1 MNATIANLLET
12 MNAHDADGMAVC
24 FTPDYQSEQPAHPNR
39 GYGGRDT
46 TATLWRELFGAVP
59 DMVCELLGAAEQGST
74 VWAEW
79 YWHGHYSDGSP
90 FEMRGVTIA
99 QLTDDGRI
107 AAQRLYGEQVEHE
120 GPAIEEAERQ
130 LREPAR

>member
-1 MNATIANLLET
+1 MNATIANLVEA
-12 MNAHDADGMAVC
+12 MNAHDAERMAAS
-24 FTPDYQSEQPAHPNR
+24 FAPDYHSEQPAHPSR
-39 GYGGRDT
+39 EYTGRDT
-46 TATLWRELFGAVP
+46 LTTIWGELFGAVP
-59 DMVCELLGAAEQGST
+59 DMECELLATAEQGPT

-79 YWHGHYSDGSP
+79 YWHGHYADGSP

-99 QLTDDGRI
+99 ELTGDGRI
-107 AAQRLYGEQVEHE
+107 AAQRLYGEQVERD

>member
-1 MNATIANLLET
+1 MNATLSNLLDA
-12 MNAHDADGMAVC
+12 MNAHDAERMAEW
-24 FTPDYQSEQPAHPNR
+24 FAPDYHSQQPPHPNR
-39 GYGGRDT
+39 EYTGRDT
-46 TATLWRELFGAVP
+46 MATIWGELFGAVP
-59 DMVCELLGAAEQGST
+59 DMECELLASVDQGST

-79 YWHGHYSDGSP
+79 YWHGHYADGSP

-107 AAQRLYGEQVEHE
+107 AGQRLYGEQVEYD
-120 GPAIEEAERQ
+120 GADIEESERR